1 MPKTTPT
8 TELYLVIIET
18 SSNQDYIFSTN
29 KLREN
34 IGASELTYRSGTQW
48 VLEAI
53 AAPAEQRGFE
63 VWTDSTRLRQILLD
77 PAKNPP
83 IEESDQAVEILTA
96 ASGKALFLTKTQE
109 VAQSIIREVTRRAL
123 VEAPG
128 LTIAGVYEKVGTLGK
143 HGALAEAIQKVHRK
157 LETERSHFPSPENR
171 FLRLPIVAE
180 CTSSGLPASARVPEG
195 GRHRAIS
202 QVNHA
207 KWLFAPKAKE
217 RLAKLDPRLTRQI
230 DQLVDEGQKGDQG
243 SAASSGDRLLKDDA
257 TSDPRS
263 WLGIVHADGNG
274 LGQIFL
280 NFERYLGDDTSDRNY
295 INTYRKFSLALD
307 KCTEAAFIRALD
319 EVFPADKKDGAVPVV
334 PLILGGDDLTVVCDG
349 HYALEFT
356 RAFLQAFE
364 QQTKAH
370 ESIAPIAKA
379 AFGVDRLSACAGV
392 AIVKRHFPF
401 SVAYS
406 LAAELIRSAKQVK
419 QQITCPPTDKISKDT
434 PFPCSALDFHIL
446 YDTTGIDLE
455 AIQAKLTPE
464 AQTRLYNRPYIV
476 SDLEHLQQ
484 AEGYA
489 WATLHD
495 WETLN
500 QRVQWLKQGKALGDR
515 KEQTTSETTEQKHPP
530 PLSSSQYHLLREAL
544 FRGKDAADA
553 QYGLIRQ
560 RYDLAKFAES
570 EARDSLFHA
579 TTDDS
584 GEVFVTSFLDALEAM
599 DFLKNDKTDPVQQP
613 EGVNS

>member
-1 MPKTTPT
+1 MPATKNVTD
-8 TELYLVIIET
+8 LYLVIIET

-48 VLEAI
+48 VLGAI
-53 AAPAEQRGFE
+53 AAPAGQRGFE
-63 VWTDSTRLRQILLD
+63 VWQNAAQLRQILLD

-83 IEESDQAVEILTA
+83 IEESDQVVEILTA
-96 ASGKALFLTKTQE
+96 ASGKALFLTTTQE

-143 HGALAEAIQKVHRK
+143 HGALAQAIQKVHRK
-157 LETERSHFPSPENR
+157 METERSHFPSPENR

-180 CTSSGLPASARVPEG
+180 CASSGLPASALVREG
-195 GRHRAIS
+195 DRKRSIS
-202 QVNHA
+202 KVNHA
-207 KWLFAPKAKE
+207 KWSFAPKAKE
-217 RLAKLDPRLTRQI
+217 RLAKLDPCLKRQI

-243 SAASSGDRLLKDDA
+243 SAASSGNRLLKDDA

-274 LGQIFL
+274 LGKIFL
-280 NFERYLGDDTSDRNY
+280 NFEKYLGSDTSDRNY

-307 KCTEAAFIRALD
+307 ECTEAAFIQALD
-319 EVFPADKKDGAVPVV
+319 VFPADKKDGAVPVV

-356 RAFLQAFE
+356 REFLRGFE
-364 QQTKAH
+364 QQTEQH
-370 ESIAPIAKA
+370 PVIAKVA
-379 AFGVDRLSACAGV
+379 QEAFGVGRLSACAGV
-392 AIVKRHFPF
+392 VIAKRHFPF

-406 LAAELIRSAKQVK
+406 LAAELISSAKQVK
-419 QQITCPPTDKISKDT
+419 QQLTCPVTDKISESP

-455 AIQAKLTPE
+455 AIQAKLTPQ

-476 SDLEHLQQ
+476 SDLAQLTQ
-484 AEGYA
+484 ANGYA
-489 WATLHD
+489 WAQNHD
-495 WETLN
+495 W
-500 QRVQWLKQGKALGDR
+500 QRLSDRVHWLSRGKVEGARL
-515 KEQTTSETTEQKHPP
+515 SEGASDQHGLP
-530 PLSSSQYHLLREAL
+530 PLSSGQYHTLREAL
-544 FRGKDAADA
+544 FRGKAAADA
-553 QYGLIRQ
+553 QYRLIQQ
-560 RYDLAKFAES
+560 RYDLTRFAES
-570 EARDSLFHA
+570 DQSLFYSA
-579 TTDDS
+579 VEDN
-584 GEVFVTSFLDALEAM
+584 GEFFVTSFLDGLEAM

>member
-1 MPKTTPT
+1 MPETKNP

-48 VLEAI
+48 VLGAI
-53 AAPAEQRGFE
+53 AAPAGQRGFE
-63 VWTDSTRLRQILLD
+63 VWQNAAQLRQILLD

-96 ASGKALFLTKTQE
+96 ASGKALFLTTTQE

-128 LTIAGVYEKVGTLGK
+128 LTIAGVYEKVGTLGR
-143 HGALAEAIQKVHRK
+143 HGALAKAIQKVHRK
-157 LETERSHFPSPENR
+157 LETERSHFPSSENR

-180 CTSSGLPASARVPEG
+180 CASSSLPASRLVPEG
-195 GRHRAIS
+195 DRERSIS

-207 KWLFAPKAKE
+207 KWLFALKAKE
-217 RLAKLDPRLTRQI
+217 RLAKLDPRLKRQI
-230 DQLVDEGQKGDQG
+230 DQLVDERQKGDQG
-243 SAASSGDRLLKDDA
+243 SGASSANRLLKDDA

-274 LGQIFL
+274 LGKIFL
-280 NFERYLGDDTSDRNY
+280 KFEKYLGSDTSDRNY

-307 KCTEAAFIRALD
+307 ECTEVAFKQAL

-356 RAFLQAFE
+356 REFLQAFE

-370 ESIAPIAKA
+370 NSIAPIAKA

-419 QQITCPPTDKISKDT
+419 QQLTCPVTDQIPDAP

-476 SDLEHLQQ
+476 SKLAQLEE

-495 WETLN
+495 WETLS

-515 KEQTTSETTEQKHPP
+515 KDQTTPNTTEEKHPP
-530 PLSSSQYHLLREAL
+530 PLSSSQYHLLRDAL

-570 EARDSLFHA
+570 ENRDSLFHA

-584 GEVFVTSFLDALEAM
+584 DEVFVTSFLDALEAM
-599 DFLKNDKTDPVQQP
+599 DFLENAKTNSVQSS
-613 EGVNS
+613 EGVNP

>member
-1 MPKTTPT
+1 M

-48 VLEAI
+48 VLAAI
-53 AAPAEQRGFE
+53 AAPAGQRGFE
-63 VWTDSTRLRQILLD
+63 VWQDAAQLRQVLLD
-77 PAKNPP
+77 PAKNPR
-83 IEESDQAVEILTA
+83 IEESNQAVEILTA

-109 VAQSIIREVTRRAL
+109 VAQSIIQEVTRQAL
-123 VEAPG
+123 IEAPG
-128 LTIAGVYEKVGTLGK
+128 LIIAGVYEKVGTLGN
-143 HGALAEAIQKVHRK
+143 HGALAKAIQKVHRK

-171 FLRLPIVAE
+171 FLRLPIAAE
-180 CTSSGLPASARVPEG
+180 CVSSGLPASALVPEG
-195 GRHRAIS
+195 GRNRSIS
-202 QVNHA
+202 QANYA
-207 KWLFAPKAKE
+207 KWSFARKAKV
-217 RLAKLDPRLTRQI
+217 RLAELDSRLARQI
-230 DQLVDEGQKGDQG
+230 DQLVDDGRTSDHGKLLTND
-243 SAASSGDRLLKDDA
+243 ASP
-257 TSDPRS
+257 DPRS

-274 LGQIFL
+274 LGKIFL
-280 NFERYLGDDTSDRNY
+280 KFEEYLGSDTSDRNY

-307 KCTEAAFIRALD
+307 ECTEAAFKQALK
-319 EVFPADKKDGAVPVV
+319 VFPADESDRAVPVV

-370 ESIAPIAKA
+370 KSIAPIAKA

-419 QQITCPPTDKISKDT
+419 QQLTCPQTDKISEGT
-434 PFPCSALDFHIL
+434 PFPCSALDFHTL

-476 SDLEHLQQ
+476 SNLEHLKQ
-484 AEGYA
+484 AEGYD
-489 WATLHD
+489 WAQLHG
-495 WETLN
+495 WEILS

-515 KEQTTSETTEQKHPP
+515 KEQTTSETGDGKHPP
-530 PLSSSQYHLLREAL
+530 PLSSSQYHLLRDAL
-544 FRGKDAADA
+544 FRGKGAADA

-570 EARDSLFHA
+570 KHGNSLFHA
-579 TTDDS
+579 TTEDS
-584 GEVFVTSFLDALEAM
+584 KEVFVTSFLDALEAM
-599 DFLKNDKTDPVQQP
+599 DFLENAETSSVETP
-613 EGVNS
+613 EGVNP

>member
-1 MPKTTPT
+1 MPETKTATD
-8 TELYLVIIET
+8 LYLVIIET
-18 SSNQDYIFSTN
+18 SSNQGYIFSTN
-29 KLREN
+29 KLKEN

-53 AAPAEQRGFE
+53 GKQTGQKKLE
-63 VWTDSTRLRQILLD
+63 VWTKDFSRLRQFLHD

-83 IEESDQAVEILTA
+83 IEHSNQLVEILTA
-96 ASGKALFLTKTQE
+96 ASGKALFLTRTE
-109 VAQSIIREVTRRAL
+109 AVAQSIIRDVTRRAI

-128 LTIAGVYEKVGTLGK
+128 LTIAGIYEKVGDLGNG
-143 HGALAEAIQKVHRK
+143 GALAKAIRAVHQRF
-157 LETERSHFPSPENR
+157 ETERSQFPSPESR

-180 CTSSGLPASARVPEG
+180 CASSGLPASRLVPEG
-195 GRHRAIS
+195 GRQRSIS

-207 KWLFAPKAKE
+207 KWLCARKAEE
-217 RLAKLDPRLTRQI
+217 RLTKLDPRLARQI
-230 DQLVDEGQKGDQG
+230 GQLVDTEQEDNQ
-243 SAASSGDRLLKDDA
+243 APASNSGDGLLKDDA
-257 TSDPRS
+257 TPDPRS

-274 LGQIFL
+274 LGKIFL
-280 NFERYLGDDTSDRNY
+280 NFEQYIGSDKSDRNY

-307 KCTEAAFIRALD
+307 ECTEAAFKQAL
-319 EVFPADKKDGAVPVV
+319 EVFPAQGEDRAVPVV

-356 RAFLQAFE
+356 REFLQAFE
-364 QQTKAH
+364 QQTKDH

-379 AFGVDRLSACAGV
+379 AFGVGRLSACAGV
-392 AIVKRHFPF
+392 AIAKRHFPF

-406 LAAELIRSAKQVK
+406 LAAELISSAKQVK
-419 QQITCPPTDKISKDT
+419 QQITCPATNSILEGP
-434 PFPCSALDFHIL
+434 PFPCSAIDFHIL

-476 SDLEHLQQ
+476 SKLAQLEQ
-484 AEGYA
+484 AEGFA
-489 WATLHD
+489 WAQLHG

-500 QRVQWLKQGKALGDR
+500 QRVQWLKQGKALGDSR
-515 KEQTTSETTEQKHPP
+515 DQSTPHTADEKHPP
-530 PLSSSQYHLLREAL
+530 PLSSSQYHLLRDAL

-570 EARDSLFHA
+570 QAGDSLFHTA
-579 TTDDS
+579 ADDS
-584 GEVFVTSFLDALEAM
+584 GEVFATSFLDALEAM
-599 DFLKNDKTDPVQQP
+599 DFLKNDKSDPVQQP

>member
-63 VWTDSTRLRQILLD
+63 VWTDSTRLRQLLRD
-77 PAKNPP
+77 PARNPP

-109 VAQSIIREVTRRAL
+109 VARSIIQEVTRRAL

-128 LTIAGVYEKVGTLGK
+128 LTIAGVYEKVGTLG
-143 HGALAEAIQKVHRK
+143 HRGALAKAVREVHQAF
-157 LETERSHFPSPENR
+157 ETKRSHFPSPENR

-180 CTSSGLPASARVPEG
+180 CASSGLPASARVPEG
-195 GRHRAIS
+195 GRYRAIS

-207 KWLFAPKAKE
+207 KWSFAPRAKD
-217 RLAKLDPRLTRQI
+217 RLAELDPRLARQI
-230 DQLVDEGQKGDQG
+230 DQLVDEGQTRDQT
-243 SAASSGDRLLKDDA
+243 SAANSDGKLLTNDA
-257 TSDPRS
+257 SPDPRS

-280 NFERYLGDDTSDRNY
+280 NFEKYLGGDTCDRTY
-295 INTYRKFSLALD
+295 INTYRDFSLALD
-307 KCTEAAFIRALD
+307 ECTEAAFKQALD
-319 EVFPADKKDGAVPVV
+319 VFPAAEKDGAVPVV

-370 ESIAPIAKA
+370 KSIAPIAKA

-406 LAAELIRSAKQVK
+406 LAAELIGSAKQVK
-419 QQITCPPTDKISKDT
+419 QQLTCPVTDKIPGNP

-464 AQTRLYNRPYIV
+464 PQTRLYNRPYIV
-476 SDLEHLQQ
+476 SNLEHLQQ
-484 AEGYA
+484 AEGYD
-489 WATLHD
+489 WATLHG
-495 WETLN
+495 WETLS
-500 QRVQWLKQGKALGDR
+500 QRVQWLKQGKDLGDR
-515 KEQTTSETTEQKHPP
+515 KEQTTSETTEKKHPP
-530 PLSSSQYHLLREAL
+530 PLSSSQYHLLRDAL
-544 FRGKDAADA
+544 FRGKAAADA

-560 RYDLAKFAES
+560 RYDLAKFAET
-570 EARDSLFHA
+570 EAGDSLFHA

-584 GEVFVTSFLDALEAM
+584 GEVFVTAFLDALEAM
-599 DFLKNDKTDPVQQP
+599 DFLENAETSSAQTP
-613 EGVNS
+613 EGVTP